1 MGKLKVKR
9 AKNTKKKVFSL
20 KKKHALTEEN
30 FLIIG
35 LTIVCKTIL
44 TCLCIFE
51 KKTCLDRRKFPYN
64 WLDNSVQDN
73 PYLSVHFLKKT
84 KTVFFIDLANPLIWL
99 SVIKI
104 NIFPKKK
111 KKKKKKKK
119 S

>member
-1 MGKLKVKR
+1 MGITKKLDLTLLKLKVKR
-9 AKNTKKKVFSL
+9 AKNTKKS
-20 KKKHALTEEN
+20 
-30 FLIIG
+30 
-35 LTIVCKTIL
+35 
-44 TCLCIFE
+44 IFHE
-51 KKTCLDRRKFPYN
+51 KKTYTCLDRRKFPYN

-84 KTVFFIDLANPLIWL
+84 KTVFFIDLAKPLIWL